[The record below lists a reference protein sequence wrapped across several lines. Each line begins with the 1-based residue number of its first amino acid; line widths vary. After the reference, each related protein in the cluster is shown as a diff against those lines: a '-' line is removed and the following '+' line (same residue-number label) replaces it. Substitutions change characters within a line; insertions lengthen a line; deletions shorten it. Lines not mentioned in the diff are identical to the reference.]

1 MDMCEYIEAATSQIR
16 ARRARDMVAREL
28 EAHIEDQAAYYKEQ
42 GMSEAQAEQEAVRQM
57 GNPVEVGISM
67 DQIHRPRTDWKM
79 ILMLVFLCGLGLSLQ
94 IALNKELIRVQIGEN
109 EAAAALGIFSG
120 ISRGLLAALTVAVV
134 LGVLV
139 CVIDYTVILR
149 YAPWFI
155 GFVFLILGMENFV
168 IFREF
173 WMYRMFTTNQ
183 QYLLLPLYASLLY
196 RNRGRGGAGFAGGIF
211 WLVLFQASLGIL
223 GGGYMGVTST
233 SSLRFGC
240 VLLMML
246 SLAVICGW
254 YGDKRSGK
262 LIGLWSSVLLAFCL
276 AVFYMLQQ
284 NGFRAA
290 RIRAILHP
298 YDDAGGAGYYT
309 VMIRGWIG
317 RCSLWGNPEAAAQFV
332 ENYMGVSYLNASFAV
347 DDGNLL
353 YLFLRY
359 GIVPGV
365 MVCLIFVV
373 CMGYFLYRCLR
384 QKNQLGRVTGA
395 GCCMVFLVEFAGY
408 LMSNLGGLP
417 IGANLPFLSY
427 GGTDICV
434 WAVLMGFVFS
444 IIRYQN
450 LLPAEHRNQPA
461 RYRYRLKIEK
471 IPL

>member
-1 MDMCEYIEAATSQIR
+1 MDIWEYIEAATSQIR

-120 ISRGLLAALTVAVV
+120 ISRGLLVALFVAVI

-155 GFVFLILGMENFV
+155 GFVFLILGMENFL

-246 SLAVICGW
+246 SMAVICGW

-332 ENYMGVSYLNASFAV
+332 EN
-347 DDGNLL
+347 
-353 YLFLRY
+353 
-359 GIVPGV
+359 
-365 MVCLIFVV
+365 
-373 CMGYFLYRCLR
+373 
-384 QKNQLGRVTGA
+384 
-395 GCCMVFLVEFAGY
+395 
-408 LMSNLGGLP
+408 
-417 IGANLPFLSY
+417 
-427 GGTDICV
+427 
-434 WAVLMGFVFS
+434 
-444 IIRYQN
+444 
-450 LLPAEHRNQPA
+450 
-461 RYRYRLKIEK
+461 
-471 IPL
+471 